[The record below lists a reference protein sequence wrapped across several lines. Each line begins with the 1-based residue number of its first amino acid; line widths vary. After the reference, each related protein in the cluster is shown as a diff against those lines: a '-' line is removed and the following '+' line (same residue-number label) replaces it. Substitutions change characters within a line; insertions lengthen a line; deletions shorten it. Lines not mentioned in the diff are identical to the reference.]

1 MYEITANTLQT
12 VLDGKQINRYDYS
25 LFLELLISVIVGLLI
40 VILTRF
46 TPYWFV
52 GIKMIGMYVAT
63 IYASYYLFHKYSI
76 LSDASWIIIT
86 ITIVGFHSVFN
97 RFILE
102 FQLKQQIKETV

>member
-1 MYEITANTLQT
+1 
-12 VLDGKQINRYDYS
+12 
-25 LFLELLISVIVGLLI
+25 
-40 VILTRF
+40 
-46 TPYWFV
+46 
-52 GIKMIGMYVAT
+52 MIGMYVAT

-102 FQLKQQIKETV
+102 FQLKQQIKKQFEKYLDPRQVAILQKILKKSDWVEKEKK